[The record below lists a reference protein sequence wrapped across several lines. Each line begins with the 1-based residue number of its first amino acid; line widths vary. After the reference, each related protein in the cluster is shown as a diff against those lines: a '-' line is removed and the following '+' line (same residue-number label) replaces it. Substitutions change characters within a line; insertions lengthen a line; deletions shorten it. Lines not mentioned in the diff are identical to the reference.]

1 MHSVVWRNNVW
12 LLIHKEKFLGLWP
25 FVFET
30 FVKRATLFKYCRIL
44 KRIALSQAFNT
55 VVYFWSDIC
64 AAALVI
70 WSVSRCLI
78 LWKLASRG
86 SCCLCDHSSRWTH
99 LLDYFCSTLSYV
111 RYSKLNWSHRYS
123 VHVEANIALHFEAN
137 ITVLEAHRSFDEP
150 LLVCWSDVCAAA
162 PFIWSVRRF
171 FFLEAH
177 KPLYIFVAWS
187 MQSKMRLKHT

>member
-1 MHSVVWRNNVW
+1 MFLLMRWRTTH
-12 LLIHKEKFLGLWP
+12 LRFTT
-25 FVFET
+25 T
-30 FVKRATLFKYCRIL
+30 FVKRATLFKYCRVL

-55 VVYFWSDIC
+55 VDYFWSDFC

-70 WSVSRCLI
+70 WSVSRCSI

-137 ITVLEAHRSFDEP
+137 ITVWKFSLKLFAP
-150 LLVCWSDVCAAA
+150 AMCNLNTLL
-162 PFIWSVRRF
+162 
-171 FFLEAH
+171 
-177 KPLYIFVAWS
+177 
-187 MQSKMRLKHT
+187 

>member
-1 MHSVVWRNNVW
+1 MFLLMRWRTTH
-12 LLIHKEKFLGLWP
+12 LRFTT
-25 FVFET
+25 T
-30 FVKRATLFKYCRIL
+30 FVKRATLFKYCRVL

-137 ITVLEAHRSFDEP
+137 ITVLEAHRSFDKP

-171 FFLEAH
+171 FFLKRTSRYIYLLLEACNRRCDCSFCWE
-177 KPLYIFVAWS
+177 LATTIVD
-187 MQSKMRLKHT
+187 